1 MEFNIGD
8 LVCIPLSGEMASE
21 ANSAFAFTQ
30 AGSWGY
36 VVDYKS
42 ALPGIYVD
50 WCSLTGASWEPQE
63 AAQFIVDGKFLMPI
77 MGLMRE
83 DFERPDAT
91 DRDRKAIIRTLSHLM
106 YGSDQQ

>member
-1 MEFNIGD
+1 MEFNNGD

-21 ANSAFAFTQ
+21 ANSAFAFTK

-36 VVDYKS
+36 VADNVSTTY
-42 ALPGIYVD
+42 PGVYVE
-50 WCSLTGASWEPQE
+50 WHHLTGASWEPEE
-63 AAQFIVDGKFLMPI
+63 ATQFIVNVKFLMPI

-91 DRDRKAIIRTLSHLM
+91 YTDRKAIIRALSHLM
-106 YGSDQQ
+106 YGSD